1 MEFIHLRAA
10 DGATAKISPL
20 GAHVCSWIPAQG
32 KEQLF
37 LSQKTEFKEGVAIRG
52 GIPVI
57 FPQFAGLGS
66 LPKHGFARTTL
77 WQADTPFLQ
86 EDGAAVVEFHLKENI
101 ARLTIWP
108 YVFQATI
115 RVQLLAQQLQVTLTV
130 HNSGDTAFNFTSA
143 LHTYLAVSDVSQARL
158 LGLQD
163 CRYRDSVLA
172 QDNCL
177 EQDAYVQIHGET
189 DRIYRDVPEL
199 LRLEQAHQRLEIRQ
213 QGFKDAVVWNPGPNA
228 AVKLPDF
235 EFGGEQKMLCV
246 EAAAISQ
253 PIHLA
258 PGAHWS
264 GSQLLQC
271 KLLT

>member
-1 MEFIHLRAA
+1 MEFIHLRSA

-32 KEQLF
+32 SEQLF

-86 EDGAAVVEFHLKENI
+86 NDGTAVVEFHLKENI

-108 YVFQATI
+108 YVFQATL
-115 RVQLLAQQLQVTLTV
+115 RVQVLARQLQVTLTV
-130 HNSGDTAFNFTSA
+130 QNTGDTAFQFTSA
-143 LHTYLAVSDVSQARL
+143 LHTYLAVNDVSQTRL
-158 LGLQD
+158 HGLQD
-163 CRYRDSVLA
+163 CLYRDSLLA
-172 QDNCL
+172 QDHCA
-177 EQDAYVQIHGET
+177 EHAAYLQIHGET
-189 DRIYRDVPEL
+189 DRIYCNVPDL
-199 LRLEQAHQRLEIRQ
+199 LTLEQAHQRLEIRQ
-213 QGFKDAVVWNPGPNA
+213 PGFSDAVVWNPGPDA
-228 AVKLPDF
+228 AVRLPDF

-246 EAAAISQ
+246 EAAAISH

-258 PGAHWS
+258 PGAQWS
-264 GSQLLQC
+264 GSQHLQC
-271 KLLT
+271 VLLP